1 MARGA
6 GGGIPGNDLGQGS
19 TSPSTFTHV
28 LGVSGAP
35 TGAVG
40 GAADGRGS
48 MWKTSF
54 GTALSVPH
62 GHAVFCGGRTQHHP
76 LSAISEKSRM
86 GNASLV
92 HTRRVPH
99 VPTAVGGTA
108 DGTDRSTGDTQ
119 NMGESAGTG
128 GTLA

>member
-1 MARGA
+1 MHHIR
-6 GGGIPGNDLGQGS
+6 
-19 TSPSTFTHV
+19 
-28 LGVSGAP
+28 
-35 TGAVG
+35 
-40 GAADGRGS
+40 
-48 MWKTSF
+48 
-54 GTALSVPH
+54 VPH
-62 GHAVFCGGRTQHHP
+62 TGFCAGRTQWVV
-76 LSAISEKSRM
+76 LSAAAAKSRM

-99 VPTAVGGTA
+99 APTAVGGTA

>member
-19 TSPSTFTHV
+19 TSPSTFAHV

-40 GAADGRGS
+40 GA
-48 MWKTSF
+48 
-54 GTALSVPH
+54 
-62 GHAVFCGGRTQHHP
+62 
-76 LSAISEKSRM
+76 
-86 GNASLV
+86 
-92 HTRRVPH
+92 
-99 VPTAVGGTA
+99 A

-128 GTLA
+128 GTLAWVIARDAPSSSPGHGVAHSGRKVTL

>member
-19 TSPSTFTHV
+19 TSPSTFAHV

-35 TGAVG
+35 IGAVG
-40 GAADGRGS
+40 GAADGR
-48 MWKTSF
+48 
-54 GTALSVPH
+54 
-62 GHAVFCGGRTQHHP
+62 
-76 LSAISEKSRM
+76 
-86 GNASLV
+86 
-92 HTRRVPH
+92 
-99 VPTAVGGTA
+99 
-108 DGTDRSTGDTQ
+108 RSTGDTQ

>member
-6 GGGIPGNDLGQGS
+6 GGGIPGNGLGQDS

-28 LGVSGAP
+28 QGVSGAP

-54 GTALSVPH
+54 GTAMRVS
-62 GHAVFCGGRTQHHP
+62 HAVLCGGGTHHP
-76 LSAISEKSRM
+76 HA
-86 GNASLV
+86 
-92 HTRRVPH
+92 
-99 VPTAVGGTA
+99 PTAVGGTA
-108 DGTDRSTGDTQ
+108 DGTDRSTGDTE

-128 GTLA
+128 ESLA